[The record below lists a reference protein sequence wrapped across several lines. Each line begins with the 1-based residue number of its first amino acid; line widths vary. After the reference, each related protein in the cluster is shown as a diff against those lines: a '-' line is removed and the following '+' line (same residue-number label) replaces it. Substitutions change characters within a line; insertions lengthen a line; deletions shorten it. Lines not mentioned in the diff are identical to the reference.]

1 MSCHE
6 ALPGGTEST
15 PRHYILGQHVAMEED
30 IGHEFKGH
38 RSLSIYDLHNLCLNG
53 GPGMERTKN
62 CVSISLCAMLNSGQG
77 GTVYLGVT
85 DSGQVKGISL
95 TRYQKDHVLAS
106 LNWTLEKFS
115 PPVLDSRI
123 CVDFVLVSSAKKQT
137 FQDTK
142 DEKVDSTRR
151 QQLHHVAQPNYCWC
165 DSDAIAQR
173 SMGKLAMLY
182 VVEIHIRP
190 WDAHQQNVPRN
201 PFNSRAP
208 MIPPLHLNE
217 ANGCYVRQSCRQPR
231 LCLEDVRRLLV
242 HQVQEHYT
250 LKLSRLQAQL
260 AALQKMT
267 ESGVPVV

>member
-1 MSCHE
+1 
-6 ALPGGTEST
+6 
-15 PRHYILGQHVAMEED
+15 MEED